1 MTKGFTRK
9 VDAVFTREVNAAIS
23 RKVNAA
29 ITRKVDA
36 AIRHKVN
43 AAIRREVNIGKS
55 PRPTRGYGSPR
66 YSIMMRTWRTVSSL
80 LFLYGRPRAS
90 SAATRSGQLCIHPSN
105 ERTASRGDFPGKYM
119 LANSRRF
126 IFSVLKN

>member
-1 MTKGFTRK
+1 MDAAITSKVDAAITRK
-9 VDAVFTREVNAAIS
+9 VDAAIS

-43 AAIRREVNIGKS
+43 AAIRREVNGGKS

-126 IFSVLKN
+126 ILSVLKN